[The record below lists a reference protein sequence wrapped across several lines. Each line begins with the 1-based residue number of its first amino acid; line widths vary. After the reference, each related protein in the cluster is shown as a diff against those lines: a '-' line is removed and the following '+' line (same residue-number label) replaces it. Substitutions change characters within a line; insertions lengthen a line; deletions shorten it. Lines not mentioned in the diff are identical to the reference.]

1 VSINKNAELIIK
13 LSNIHNHLLK
23 RVDNQLSVHGL
34 SFTEFLVMYNL
45 ISSPN
50 MMMRRIELAE
60 SIGLSASGITRLLLP
75 MEKTGLVTKEVNS
88 RDARV
93 SLVMLTKTG
102 KQMFNDSE
110 KSLNQSAET
119 LTRPLNDKQRDKFIE
134 LSDKLLF

>member
-1 VSINKNAELIIK
+1 MSINKNAELIIK

-75 MEKTGLVTKEVNS
+75 MEKTGLG
-88 RDARV
+88 R
-93 SLVMLTKTG
+93 SL
-102 KQMFNDSE
+102 E
-110 KSLNQSAET
+110 
-119 LTRPLNDKQRDKFIE
+119 
-134 LSDKLLF
+134 

>member
-1 VSINKNAELIIK
+1 MSINKNAELIIK

>member
-1 VSINKNAELIIK
+1 
-13 LSNIHNHLLK
+13 
-23 RVDNQLSVHGL
+23 
-34 SFTEFLVMYNL
+34 
-45 ISSPN
+45 

-75 MEKTGLVTKEVNS
+75 MEKTGLVTKEVNP

-93 SLVMLTKTG
+93 SLVKLTKTG

>member
-75 MEKTGLVTKEVNS
+75 MEKTGLVTKEVNP

-93 SLVMLTKTG
+93 SLVKLTKTG

-110 KSLNQSAET
+110 KSLNQCAET
-119 LTRPLNDKQRDKFIE
+119 LTHSLNNQQRDKFID
-134 LSDKLLF
+134 LSDILLL